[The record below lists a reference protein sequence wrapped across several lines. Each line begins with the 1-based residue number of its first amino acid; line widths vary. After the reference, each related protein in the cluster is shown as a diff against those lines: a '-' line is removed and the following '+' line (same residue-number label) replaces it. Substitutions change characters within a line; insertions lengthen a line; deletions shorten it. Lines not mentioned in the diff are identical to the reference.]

1 MSTLTRLRIPSLLK
15 LALVIITISGVSL
28 FFVVH
33 RIEKPFI
40 QDLRLP
46 INDGY
51 RFTEDVENNNEFAQR
66 IGERQDDVLQDDGDF
81 IQRLIDN
88 PSNSSKK
95 NLSTS
100 QAPYQHKS
108 KFLPTQRR
116 SSESKSSSLGNK
128 TISHRGGR
136 LDDQNL
142 NKSRSDSQRRLP
154 NYHRNFSDDKRRLPD
169 AQSNSQRRPVLAKPS
184 LQLNERTV
192 KMKESSI
199 DSEMRRSKEVES
211 RAHNPEKVS
220 VLESKPF
227 ESNSENQRRNSTKNP
242 YLPERRSDSAAKA
255 HNPIDTD
262 SNKLKE
268 NPVTNKV
275 RPSPIS
281 SYDVQVRNPGSNAS
295 SLNTKDERSNVYS
308 NTDRRLKE
316 YSSNPQRN
324 SHDLRDS
331 EQLPKESSK
340 ELKPFVQQN
349 SSKMTSKNRGDSQPR
364 INHSLRNSN
373 QSRKEIS
380 EKVKA
385 SPQPHS
391 MKGAF
396 YFQSKTVS
404 KATNEHLNPD
414 HLQKPSS
421 KRMKSRGVQQSG
433 KVSSNYQRT
442 SKTKATH
449 HIGNYEHFPKAS
461 PRKRKSLLIFGD
473 DRSGTTFVTKM
484 FAADP
489 QMFTIYEP
497 LWVTK
502 TWFKNIGT
510 EDVGYQKRIVLDVVN
525 GLLSCKF
532 TRSAAART
540 FLSYTKTSWVGR
552 DVFPN
557 NVFRTK
563 PFKNKTK
570 SGFSYYPN
578 LSRHPKFA
586 EDACLNSFNHSVVK
600 VGQVRV
606 PQDDISVFIPRVFEE
621 NPDTDIRVIQIV
633 RDPRGSINSRI
644 RSGWI
649 SDFTYTGFPG
659 TVESMCRKITKNIKF
674 GRNLQHELLKER
686 YMELTYKDIT
696 TMPITT
702 AQKIYKFAGFEMPDK
717 LVDWIVSSTNPDEEQ
732 LAEAV
737 LNPYSHIR
745 DSSNNYF
752 KWRKES
758 PIKRIRVIEKRCKEL
773 LDLLR
778 LDPVADEME
787 TICSG

>member
-1 MSTLTRLRIPSLLK
+1 MTKMSTLGRLRIPSLLK
-15 LALVIITISGVSL
+15 LALVVITLSGLSL

-40 QDLRLP
+40 QDLRSQ

-51 RFTEDVENNNEFAQR
+51 RFTEDNNNGFVQR
-66 IGERQDDVLQDDGDF
+66 IGERQDNVLQDDDDF
-81 IQRLIDN
+81 FQRLIDN
-88 PSNSSKK
+88 PSNSSEK
-95 NLSTS
+95 NVTTS
-100 QAPYQHKS
+100 EAPYRHKS
-108 KFLPTQRR
+108 KFLPTRR
-116 SSESKSSSLGNK
+116 GSSESKSSYHGNK
-128 TISHRGGR
+128 KNSQSGRR

-142 NKSRSDSQRRLP
+142 NISLSDFQQPLP

-169 AQSNSQRRPVLAKPS
+169 VQSNSQRRPESMEPS
-184 LQLNERTV
+184 LQLNERTD
-192 KMKESSI
+192 KMKESI
-199 DSEMRRSKEVES
+199 DSKIKRSEEVES
-211 RAHNPEKVS
+211 KAQNHEKMNVQ
-220 VLESKPF
+220 ESKPF

-242 YLPERRSDSAAKA
+242 YLPERRSDNAAKA
-255 HNPIDTD
+255 TNPISN

-268 NPVTNKV
+268 NPVMNKA
-275 RPSPIS
+275 RPRAQS
-281 SYDVQVRNPGSNAS
+281 SYDVQVRNPGSNATS
-295 SLNTKDERSNVYS
+295 VNTKDERLNLYS

-316 YSSNPQRN
+316 YSSNPERN

-349 SSKMTSKNRGDSQPR
+349 SSKMISKNRGDSQPR
-364 INHSLRNSN
+364 ISNFVRNSD
-373 QSRKEIS
+373 QPRKEIS

-385 SPQPHS
+385 SLQPHS
-391 MKGAF
+391 SKRAGF
-396 YFQSKTVS
+396 HYQGKTVS
-404 KATNEHLNPD
+404 KATNEHLNSD
-414 HLQKPSS
+414 QLQKPSS
-421 KRMKSRGVQQSG
+421 KRIKSRGEQQSS

-442 SKTKATH
+442 SKEKGTH
-449 HIGNYEHFPKAS
+449 LIRNYDQFPKAS
-461 PRKRKSLLIFGD
+461 PKKRKSLLIFGD

-489 QMFTIYEP
+489 QMFTVYEP
-497 LWVTK
+497 LWVTNR
-502 TWFKNIGT
+502 WFKDIGT
-510 EDVGYQKRIVLDVVN
+510 EDLGYQKRIVLDVVN

-540 FLSYTKTSWVGR
+540 FLSYTRTSWVGQS
-552 DVFPN
+552 VFPN

-570 SGFSYYPN
+570 SGLLYYPN

-586 EDACLNSFNHSVVK
+586 EDACLKSFNHSVVK

-644 RSGWI
+644 RRGWI

-659 TVESMCRKITKNIKF
+659 TVASMCRKITENIKF

-686 YMELTYKDIT
+686 YMEITYKEIT
-696 TMPITT
+696 TMPVTT
-702 AQKIYKFAGFEMPDK
+702 AKKIYKFAGFEMPDE
-717 LVDWIVSSTNPDEEQ
+717 LVDWIASSTNPDEEQ
-732 LAEAV
+732 LAEAI
-737 LNPYSHIR
+737 LDPFSHVR

-758 PIKRIRVIEKRCKEL
+758 PIKRIRVIEKLCKEL

-787 TICSG
+787 TICFG